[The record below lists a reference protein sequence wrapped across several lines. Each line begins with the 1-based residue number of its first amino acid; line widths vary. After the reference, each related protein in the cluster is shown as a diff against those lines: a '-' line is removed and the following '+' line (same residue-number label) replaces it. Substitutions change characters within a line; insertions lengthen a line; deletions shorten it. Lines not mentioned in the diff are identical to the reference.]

1 MVRFEKSGAP
11 FLNKYIS
18 VIDCSTVTLGVAMG
32 PNLSLLEHHLRVAL
46 LVHVRGFGRR
56 RRAGATMI

>member
-11 FLNKYIS
+11 FLAKYGS
-18 VIDCSTVTLGVAMG
+18 VIDCSTATLGAAMA
-32 PNLSLLEHHLRVAL
+32 PNLSLLAHHLRVAL
-46 LVHVRGFGRR
+46 LLHVRGFGRR